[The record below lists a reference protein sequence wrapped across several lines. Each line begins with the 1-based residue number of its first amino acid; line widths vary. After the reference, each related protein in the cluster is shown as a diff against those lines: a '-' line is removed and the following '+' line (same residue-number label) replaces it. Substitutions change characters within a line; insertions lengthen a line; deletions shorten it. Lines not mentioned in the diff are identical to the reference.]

1 MALPIVRG
9 VRRWCFLPLPGVPK
23 RSRINIEQHLPELL
37 PRDKSTTGCAI
48 PMRHDGKQYRQQV
61 ECSLF
66 GHLQRMAP
74 TVQGPMYIESP
85 LTITAA
91 YKDLSLTGV
100 RYKPPE
106 QLSAFSR
113 CESRVN
119 FVYQLVHSICI
130 LRARLL
136 DEISEDV
143 INRHH
148 AGKSL
153 FKVPVYPV
161 EKSNIIRQIT
171 IVRTRNP

>member
-106 QLSAFSR
+106 QLSAADAKVELILSTSLSIASAFSVR
-113 CESRVN
+113 GCSMKSRKT
-119 FVYQLVHSICI
+119 S
-130 LRARLL
+130 
-136 DEISEDV
+136 
-143 INRHH
+143 
-148 AGKSL
+148 
-153 FKVPVYPV
+153 
-161 EKSNIIRQIT
+161 
-171 IVRTRNP
+171 